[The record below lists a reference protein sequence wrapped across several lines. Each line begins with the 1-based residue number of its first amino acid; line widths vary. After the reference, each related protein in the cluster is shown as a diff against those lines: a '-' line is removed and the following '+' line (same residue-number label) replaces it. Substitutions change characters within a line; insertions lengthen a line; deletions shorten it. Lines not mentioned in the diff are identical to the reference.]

1 MSIRTELAPYLRGY
15 EEKFTSKGEIRWLP
29 HLLYF
34 HPQSYSSDVVNTDSV
49 GFRYA
54 THGDRSYSAADH
66 HDSESVRLLAGSS
79 TVFGIGASS
88 DAWTLPSRLNV
99 HDPRDQTW
107 LNFGGR
113 SFNSTQELLLLTL
126 YRHLLPKVDEIVL
139 FSGFNNLSLA
149 RMPQVRNEDH
159 GTFFQYNMYNEMLG
173 RHKEPK
179 AAGPSV
185 KNLFRKKQEPAA
197 VAEPVVPSIT
207 EQIDYA
213 AELTIR
219 HLDAWKALAS
229 TWDAKI
235 TYILQPLSG
244 WVRDKGSREEEL
256 IFDELERMGGF
267 AAMYG
272 DILSRE
278 VNVEYA
284 AKLEQGAKN
293 LGIDFVNFSPVMTQS
308 AAADDWLFID
318 RIHLTDNGHDF
329 VARKILENI

>member
-15 EEKFTSKGEIRWLP
+15 EEKFTSGGEIRWLP

-34 HPQSYSSDVVNTDSV
+34 HPQSHRSEVVNTDSV

-54 THGDRSYSAADH
+54 TDGDRSYSVADH
-66 HDSESVRLLAGSS
+66 GSADSVRLLAGSS

-88 DAWTLPSRLNV
+88 DAWTLASRMNV
-99 HDPRDQTW
+99 HDERDQTW

-113 SFNSTQELLLLTL
+113 SFNSTQELLLFTL

-149 RMPQVRNEDH
+149 RMPQVRDEDH
-159 GTFFQYNMYNEMLG
+159 GTFFQYNMYNEMFPP
-173 RHKEPK
+173 KNEPK
-179 AAGPSV
+179 AVSPMRS
-185 KNLFRKKQEPAA
+185 LLRRKEEAPA
-197 VAEPVVPSIT
+197 PVPPSIS
-207 EQIDYA
+207 EQITYA
-213 AELTIR
+213 ADLTLR

-256 IFDELERMGGF
+256 IFDELERLGGF

-272 DILSRE
+272 DILSKD

-293 LGIDFVNFSPVMTQS
+293 IGVNFVNFSPVMAES
-308 AAADDWLFID
+308 APSDEWLFID
-318 RIHLTDNGHDF
+318 RIHLTDNGHDL
-329 VARKILENI
+329 VARKILEHI

>member
-15 EEKFTSKGEIRWLP
+15 DEKFTSKGQIRWLP

-34 HPQSYSSDVVNTDSV
+34 HPKSYRSDVVNTDSV

-54 THGDRSYSAADH
+54 THGERSHSVADRGDTGP
-66 HDSESVRLLAGSS
+66 VRLLAGSS

-99 HDPRDQTW
+99 HDERPETW

-126 YRHLLPKVDEIVL
+126 YRHLLPRVDEIVI

-149 RMPQVRNEDH
+149 RMPQTRDEDH
-159 GTFFQYNMYNEMLG
+159 GTFFQYHMYNDMF
-173 RHKEPK
+173 PK
-179 AAGPSV
+179 
-185 KNLFRKKQEPAA
+185 PAA
-197 VAEPVVPSIT
+197 ERSPARGLLRARREPAEPVAPGIG
-207 EQIDYA
+207 EQIAYA
-213 AELTIR
+213 ADLTLR

-278 VNVEYA
+278 VNAEYA
-284 AKLEQGAKN
+284 ALLAKGAAG
-293 LGIDFVNFSPVMTQS
+293 LGVDFLDFSPVM
-308 AAADDWLFID
+308 ADAADPDEWLFID
-318 RIHLTDNGHDF
+318 RIHLTDGGHDF
-329 VARKILENI
+329 VARTILEHI

>member
-1 MSIRTELAPYLRGY
+1 M
-15 EEKFTSKGEIRWLP
+15 
-29 HLLYF
+29 
-34 HPQSYSSDVVNTDSV
+34 VNTDSV

-54 THGDRSYSAADH
+54 THGDRSYSVADLGST
-66 HDSESVRLLAGSS
+66 DSVRLLAGSS

-88 DAWTLPSRLNV
+88 DAWTLPSRMNV
-99 HDPRDQTW
+99 HDDRGQTW

-149 RMPQVRNEDH
+149 RMPQVRDEDH
-159 GTFFQYNMYNEMLG
+159 GTFFQYNMYNEMFPQKGESSTGSSML
-173 RHKEPK
+173 
-179 AAGPSV
+179 
-185 KNLFRKKQEPAA
+185 NMLRKKQEPAA
-197 VAEPVVPSIT
+197 PATPSIS

-213 AELTIR
+213 AELTLR
-219 HLDAWKALAS
+219 HLSGWKALAS

-272 DILSRE
+272 DILSRD

-284 AKLEQGAKN
+284 AKLEQGAKE
-293 LGIDFVNFSPVMTQS
+293 LGIDFINFSPVMAES
-308 AAADDWLFID
+308 AEADQWLFID
-318 RIHLTDNGHDF
+318 RIHLTDTGHDF

>member
-1 MSIRTELAPYLRGY
+1 MSIRTELAPHLLGY

-34 HPQSYSSDVVNTDSV
+34 HPKSHRSEVVNTDSV

-54 THGDRSYSAADH
+54 TDGDRSISAADH
-66 HDSESVRLLAGSS
+66 GSADSVRLLAGSS

-88 DAWTLPSRLNV
+88 DAWTLPSRLNF
-99 HDPRDQTW
+99 HDERVQPW

-149 RMPQVRNEDH
+149 RMPEGREEDH
-159 GTFFQYNMYNEMLG
+159 GTFFQYNMYNKMFEQQNESKIISPVRNLL
-173 RHKEPK
+173 RRKE
-179 AAGPSV
+179 
-185 KNLFRKKQEPAA
+185 EPAA
-197 VAEPVVPSIT
+197 PVPPSIS
-207 EQIDYA
+207 EQIAYA
-213 AELTIR
+213 AELTLR

-244 WVRDKGSREEEL
+244 WVREKGSREEDL
-256 IFDELERMGGF
+256 IFDELERLGGF

-272 DILSRE
+272 DILSKD
-278 VNVEYA
+278 VNIEYA
-284 AKLEQGAKN
+284 ARLEQGAKDIGVN
-293 LGIDFVNFSPVMTQS
+293 FVNFSPIMAES
-308 AAADDWLFID
+308 AEADQWLFID
-318 RIHLTDNGHDF
+318 RIHLTDGGHDF
-329 VARKILENI
+329 VAGKILETI

>member
-1 MSIRTELAPYLRGY
+1 MSIRNELAPHLLGY

-34 HPQSYSSDVVNTDSV
+34 HPQSHRSEVVNTDSV

-54 THGDRSYSAADH
+54 TDGDRSLSVADHGAAD
-66 HDSESVRLLAGSS
+66 SVRLLAGSS

-88 DAWTLPSRLNV
+88 DAWTLPSRMNV
-99 HDPRDQTW
+99 HDERDQPW

-113 SFNSTQELLLLTL
+113 SFNSTQELLLFTL

-149 RMPQVRNEDH
+149 RMPQIRDEDH
-159 GTFFQYNMYNEMLG
+159 GTFFQYNMYNKMFEQQ
-173 RHKEPK
+173 KESK
-179 AAGPSV
+179 RS
-185 KNLFRKKQEPAA
+185 LWRRKEEPPA
-197 VAEPVVPSIT
+197 PVPPSIG
-207 EQIDYA
+207 EQIAYA
-213 AELTIR
+213 ADLTLR
-219 HLDAWKALAS
+219 HLSAWKALAS

-244 WVRDKGSREEEL
+244 WVRDAGSREEEL
-256 IFDELERMGGF
+256 IFDELERLGGF

-272 DILSRE
+272 DILSRD
-278 VNVEYA
+278 VNIEYA
-284 AKLEQGAKN
+284 AVLEQGAKD
-293 LGIDFVNFSPVMTQS
+293 LGVNFVNFSPIMTAS
-308 AAADDWLFID
+308 AEADQWLFID

-329 VARKILENI
+329 VAHKILENI

>member
-1 MSIRTELAPYLRGY
+1 MSIRTELAPYLTGY

-34 HPQSYSSDVVNTDSV
+34 HPQSYTSEVVNTDSV

-54 THGDRSYSAADH
+54 TDGDRSYSVADH
-66 HDSESVRLLAGSS
+66 GTADSVRLLAGSS

-99 HDPRDQTW
+99 HDEREQTW

-159 GTFFQYNMYNEMLG
+159 GTFFQYNMYNE
-173 RHKEPK
+173 KFT
-179 AAGPSV
+179 APSESKSGSSV
-185 KNLFRKKQEPAA
+185 FNLLRKKQESAAPAA
-197 VAEPVVPSIT
+197 PVPPSIS
-207 EQIDYA
+207 EQIEYA
-213 AELTIR
+213 AELTLR

-244 WVRDKGSREEEL
+244 WVRDKGSKEEEL
-256 IFDELERMGGF
+256 IFDELERLGGF

-272 DILSRE
+272 DILSKD
-278 VNVEYA
+278 VNIEYA
-284 AKLEQGAKN
+284 ARLEQGAKD
-293 LGIDFVNFSPVMTQS
+293 LGINFVNFSPIMAES
-308 AAADDWLFID
+308 AEADQWLFID